1 MKEYFIDR
9 SYKASMGIANAVL
22 VTLGIGLLL
31 QTIGQ
36 MTGIS
41 FLVTVGA
48 IGKTMLIPGIGVG
61 IAMCL
66 HANTLVTIS
75 AAASAV
81 IGGGAVATLAGGGV
95 AITSGEPVGAI
106 LAVIVAVW
114 TGKRV
119 TGKTKFDMI
128 LIPGVSL
135 LAGGLSGI
143 LFAKIMA
150 PILASVSLGISSLI
164 GGSPLISSMV
174 IAFVFGLLILSPAS
188 SAALAIALQLDPTA
202 SAAALIGCSVQFVS
216 FAVLSYRDNNW
227 GAFFAQL
234 ICTPKLQTPNI
245 IRKPSL
251 MLVPLLTT
259 LIAGPLGV
267 MVFHIQAASEVAGL
281 GLCAFVAPLYL
292 IANYGFSTLA
302 AFILVA
308 VVLPGVIALVVRPF
322 LIKKERL
329 KIGDLTIEL
338 Q

>member
-81 IGGGAVATLAGGGV
+81 IGGGVG
-95 AITSGEPVGAI
+95 ITSGEPVGAI

-308 VVLPGVIALVVRPF
+308 VVLPGVIALIVRPF

-329 KIGDLTIEL
+329 KTGDLTIEL